1 MDVFKW
7 LQTPEGLIKSKI
19 AETIAGNEFVAHFPK
34 AGGTKFIAQVY
45 GNEKHQVTA
54 EIFFN
59 EGPGSLQSV
68 FGSDMK
74 YWRKTNEK
82 LFRCDSHINM
92 KILDTPLG
100 VAGFPYHLSPKQT

>member
-7 LQTPEGLIKSKI
+7 FQTPEGLIKSKI
-19 AETIAGNEFVAHFPK
+19 AETIAGTSSWLLSRKH
-34 AGGTKFIAQVY
+34 AGSTKFIAHVY

-68 FGSDMK
+68 FGSERK

-82 LFRCDSHINM
+82 LFRCDSHIN
-92 KILDTPLG
+92 LNTSLV